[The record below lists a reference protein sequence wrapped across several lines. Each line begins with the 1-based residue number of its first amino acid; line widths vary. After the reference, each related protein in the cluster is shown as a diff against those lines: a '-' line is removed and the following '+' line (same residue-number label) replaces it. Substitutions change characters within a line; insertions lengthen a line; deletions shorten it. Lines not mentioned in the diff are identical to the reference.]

1 MNEYQM
7 KNISGMESWRV
18 FRIMSEFVDG
28 VEELSS
34 LESAVTIFGSAR
46 TKPDD
51 KYYKLTEEL
60 SHKLAENN
68 FAIITGAGGGIM
80 EAANK
85 GASSKD
91 VISVGLNIDLPFEQE
106 PNKYVNK
113 LLSFR
118 YFFVR
123 KVMFIRY
130 STAFIIIPGGF
141 GTLDEFFEVATL
153 TQTKKI
159 NKTPIFLLG
168 KDYWKGLVEWM
179 TDKMLKEGKI
189 LEEDMSLFE
198 LTDDI
203 DYIITE
209 IIKYRKITER
219 KEKLAEK

>member
-28 VEELSS
+28 VEKLSS

-46 TKPDD
+46 TKTDD
-51 KYYKLTEEL
+51 KYYKITEKL
-60 SHKLAENN
+60 AYMLAENN

-85 GASSKD
+85 GASSKE
-91 VISVGLNIDLPFEQE
+91 VVSVGLNIDLPFEQE
-106 PNKYVNK
+106 PNKYVNQ

-159 NKTPIFLLG
+159 EKTPIFLLG
-168 KDYWKGLVEWM
+168 TDYWTGLVDWM
-179 TDKMLKEGKI
+179 KEKMLKEGKI
-189 LEEDMSLFE
+189 LEEDMNLFK

-203 DYIITE
+203 DYIVSE
-209 IIKYRKITER
+209 IVKHRDITER
-219 KEKLAEK
+219 KEKLKEK